1 MTVFPKII
9 LSLLAVLAAAGG
21 HGLDRKLDKALRTE
35 MKCVRTLVGKADSAG
50 RLPRTTDPSGKLVL
64 VGPHD
69 WTSGFFPGIL
79 WELYGLTGDSTYRS
93 QARKFTGMLSSVPE
107 MKNTHDLG
115 FMVFC
120 SYGHQYAADRDEES
134 KKAIIKAAES
144 LYSRYDEKIG
154 LIRSWDFGKWNYPVI
169 IDNMMNL
176 ELLFE
181 ASEITRDFKY
191 RQIAID
197 HADNT
202 MRNHFRE
209 DFSSWHVVSYNSDG
223 SIESKGTHQG
233 YSDGSVWAR
242 GQAWGLYGYTLCYRY
257 TRDPKYLSQARAIAD
272 FIISDPRIPSDHI
285 PYWDYCA
292 PDIPDAPR
300 DVSAAAITASA
311 MLELCG
317 YCPKDAGGRYR
328 EYSCSILASL
338 CSPKYL
344 SKPGRNAGFLLGH
357 STGNLPGGVE
367 IDVPLV
373 YADYYFLEAI
383 GRYRSGVQ
391 GYAEEYAVKPS
402 RGRLFIGDEEFARLR
417 MKVESGTDRNLS
429 SMHSA
434 LAANADRY
442 ASDTSLPEY
451 KLDES
456 GRRLLRVSNKAL
468 CDIFACSYMYRFT
481 GEEKYLDK
489 VRGVMDAV
497 CAFPDWHPAH
507 FLDVAEMAAAVSIGY
522 DWLREALP
530 DSTCRNAVRT
540 LQEYALTAS
549 LDTATTRTF
558 VLKNNN
564 WNQVCGGGLICAALV
579 TYQYDP
585 VLAGSIIRRGI
596 ESEAKH
602 ILPVYEPDGIYPEGV
617 SYWTYGSAFQIL
629 SCMALESVY
638 GQDFGLGSMPGFA
651 SSPRFVVNSCG
662 TCGDVYNFSDAH
674 PAKPRF
680 PQLWYFA
687 SRYGD
692 WSVLSQS
699 RGGFVPEDAADRL
712 FPLYL
717 ISAFRAGTPAYGT
730 SSESRRFF
738 SGDGVQPLVMAKAG
752 AGPDGLYLA
761 AKGGRAEINHGH
773 MDAGSFVFDA
783 YGYRWAADPAIPP
796 YALSENAMKK
806 VDGNMW
812 LRKQN
817 SLRWRIFAYNNLS
830 HNTLTVNGKDHMVDS
845 TATLMEVYDTDSR
858 MGGCFNLT
866 PVFGGE
872 VEYSARSLAIVDGN
886 HLEVSDRIRA
896 CRDREASVRWTL
908 ATYAKPEV
916 VSDGIL
922 LRQGDVTMKLQAAGV
937 PVGYRIWSSDPSD
950 YDSPVKDDEPD
961 LDVYLCGFE
970 FVVQK
975 SQDLTILATITKVD
989 G

>member
-1 MTVFPKII
+1 
-9 LSLLAVLAAAGG
+9 
-21 HGLDRKLDKALRTE
+21 
-35 MKCVRTLVGKADSAG
+35 
-50 RLPRTTDPSGKLVL
+50 
-64 VGPHD
+64 
-69 WTSGFFPGIL
+69 
-79 WELYGLTGDSTYRS
+79 
-93 QARKFTGMLSSVPE
+93 
-107 MKNTHDLG
+107 
-115 FMVFC
+115 
-120 SYGHQYAADRDEES
+120 
-134 KKAIIKAAES
+134 
-144 LYSRYDEKIG
+144 
-154 LIRSWDFGKWNYPVI
+154 
-169 IDNMMNL
+169 
-176 ELLFE
+176 
-181 ASEITRDFKY
+181 
-191 RQIAID
+191 
-197 HADNT
+197 
-202 MRNHFRE
+202 
-209 DFSSWHVVSYNSDG
+209 
-223 SIESKGTHQG
+223 
-233 YSDGSVWAR
+233 
-242 GQAWGLYGYTLCYRY
+242 
-257 TRDPKYLSQARAIAD
+257 
-272 FIISDPRIPSDHI
+272 
-285 PYWDYCA
+285 
-292 PDIPDAPR
+292 
-300 DVSAAAITASA
+300 
-311 MLELCG
+311 
-317 YCPKDAGGRYR
+317 
-328 EYSCSILASL
+328 
-338 CSPKYL
+338 
-344 SKPGRNAGFLLGH
+344 
-357 STGNLPGGVE
+357 
-367 IDVPLV
+367 
-373 YADYYFLEAI
+373 
-383 GRYRSGVQ
+383 
-391 GYAEEYAVKPS
+391 
-402 RGRLFIGDEEFARLR
+402 
-417 MKVESGTDRNLS
+417 
-429 SMHSA
+429 
-434 LAANADRY
+434 
-442 ASDTSLPEY
+442 
-451 KLDES
+451 
-456 GRRLLRVSNKAL
+456 
-468 CDIFACSYMYRFT
+468 
-481 GEEKYLDK
+481 
-489 VRGVMDAV
+489 
-497 CAFPDWHPAH
+497 
-507 FLDVAEMAAAVSIGY
+507 
-522 DWLREALP
+522 
-530 DSTCRNAVRT
+530 
-540 LQEYALTAS
+540 
-549 LDTATTRTF
+549 
-558 VLKNNN
+558 
-564 WNQVCGGGLICAALV
+564 
-579 TYQYDP
+579 
-585 VLAGSIIRRGI
+585 
-596 ESEAKH
+596 
-602 ILPVYEPDGIYPEGV
+602 
-617 SYWTYGSAFQIL
+617 
-629 SCMALESVY
+629 
-638 GQDFGLGSMPGFA
+638 MPGFA

-662 TCGDVYNFSDAH
+662 TYGDVYNFSDAH

-812 LRKQN
+812 LRNQN

-896 CRDREASVRWTL
+896 RGDREASVRWTL